1 MLFLFCWVSLNGKQV
16 ENVLNATCNSCLHS
30 QQPTSWIKWS
40 IFNNS
45 HPLKWI
51 VTPQN
56 HKAPLCFLRI
66 ASIAQYYCKICHYTT
81 QMGRSVISSHCQP
94 RFKAG
99 HSRTTV
105 CDTLSRTIFRLLGLK
120 VLLNALGSCSA
131 LNNPSQSAEKLS
143 ISTLS
148 FGMRNRI
155 LDSGRGPQNFV
166 LNNSLFRSF
175 VSADCWLLIT
185 CTPLHTA
192 RCSQILM
199 ETFIFPPSFAFSLA
213 W

>member
-1 MLFLFCWVSLNGKQV
+1 MRK
-16 ENVLNATCNSCLHS
+16 
-30 QQPTSWIKWS
+30 
-40 IFNNS
+40 
-45 HPLKWI
+45 
-51 VTPQN
+51 PQN

-66 ASIAQYYCKICHYTT
+66 ASIAQYSCKMCHYTT
-81 QMGRSVISSHCQP
+81 PIGRSVISSHCQP

-105 CDTLSRTIFRLLGLK
+105 CDTLSLTIFRLLGLK

-148 FGMRNRI
+148 FGMRDRI
-155 LDSGRGPQNFV
+155 LDSGRGPQNV
-166 LNNSLFRSF
+166 QLKDSLFRWF
-175 VSADCWLLIT
+175 VSLLIT

-192 RCSQILM
+192 RCSPILK
-199 ETFIFPPSFAFSLA
+199 ETFIFPPSFAFAFVLVGLQPQSLSSRHVFLMTVA
-213 W
+213 PAA